1 MLEIRLHGALA
12 KQFGQRWDLNVSS
25 PREAVS
31 AIEANSPG
39 FRRAIMGL
47 QGLGYSFRVR
57 TLTHDYGDDDIDLR
71 VGAARRLD
79 FIPVVTGSSA
89 GARLVAGAIMVGIVA
104 FAVAASGGAALT
116 LFGQALFSTGLGLVF
131 GSVAEMLTPA
141 NKQDNTSGTRLNSW
155 TFNGP
160 SNDLGQGQ
168 PVPVIYGE
176 VLTGGYAISG
186 GLSSSD
192 LSVSGSIDPAVSI
205 GGQFDISH
213 ETIYTGTST
222 TALSYS
228 AGPFNLTE
236 PYTYAWTVGAFTGA
250 SAVRVTGAG
259 TAALRVEVDVSVS
272 ATPGVAF
279 DATSSV
285 TLSMTGKN
293 SASATVT
300 VSKTEPI
307 RVVVKYGVGGDTFPY
322 DVHS

>member
-12 KQFGQRWDLNVSS
+12 KQFGQRWDLNVTS
-25 PREAVS
+25 PREAVA

-47 QGLGYSFRVR
+47 SGLGYSFRVR
-57 TLTHDYGDDDIDLR
+57 TLAHDYGDDDIDLR
-71 VGAARRLD
+71 VGGAKRLD
-79 FIPVVTGSSA
+79 IIPVVTGSSA
-89 GARLVAGAIMVGIVA
+89 GARLVI
-104 FAVAASGGAALT
+104 GAALIAAAVFT
-116 LFGQALFSTGLGLVF
+116 GGTSLAAFSMLEMVAFNAGVGLVL
-131 GSVAEMLTPA
+131 GSVIQMLTPVS
-141 NKQDNTSGTRLNSW
+141 KQNNNSGNRLNSW

-160 SNDLGQGQ
+160 GNDLGQGQ

-192 LSVSGSIDPAVSI
+192 LSVSGSIDASATI
-205 GGQFDISH
+205 GGQFDVSH
-213 ETIYTGTST
+213 ETINSGTST
-222 TALSYS
+222 TVLSYH

-259 TAALRVEVDVSVS
+259 TAALRVEVDVTVGSS
-272 ATPGVAF
+272 AGVAIN
-279 DATSSV
+279 ATSSV

-293 SASATVT
+293 QDGVTVT
-300 VSKTEPI
+300 VSKTEA
-307 RVVVKYGVGGDTFPY
+307 VKLAVIYKPPEISQGA
-322 DVHS
+322 

>member
-79 FIPVVTGSSA
+79 IIPVVTGSSA

-116 LFGQALFSTGLGLVF
+116 LFGQALFSTGLGLVL
-131 GSVAEMLTPA
+131 GSVAEMLTPV
-141 NKQDNTSGTRLNSW
+141 NRQDNNSGNRLNSW

-192 LSVSGSIDPAVSI
+192 LSVSGSIGAMVSI
-205 GGQFDISH
+205 GGQFDVLN
-213 ETIYTGTST
+213 ETIYTGFST
-222 TALSYS
+222 TVLRYY

-236 PYTYAWTVGAFTGA
+236 PYTYAWTVAAFAGS
-250 SAVRVTGAG
+250 SAVRVTGDG
-259 TAALRVEVDVSVS
+259 TAALSIEVDAPGGITS
-272 ATPGVAF
+272 GVAL
-279 DATSSV
+279 DTTSSV

-293 SASATVT
+293 SAGATVT
-300 VSKTEPI
+300 VSKTETI
-307 RVVVKYGVGGDTFPY
+307 RLVVRYTFIN
-322 DVHS
+322 S